1 MTNNEW
7 IVKEITARRN
17 VVMYTEPYS
26 DVDFVIIMIRRPSH
40 YVMTMLFPCI
50 LIGATAAIGELE
62 DTYSVLYF
70 LLRGIFL

>member
-7 IVKEITARRN
+7 IVKEITAHRN

-26 DVDFVIIMIRRPSH
+26 DVNFVIIMIRRPSH

-62 DTYSVLYF
+62 DVF
-70 LLRGIFL
+70 LFLTF